1 MRHLCYLWLALILA
15 ACSPNQDP
23 DRLTLGGPFEFTSQ
37 DPSRD
42 GYLYTR
48 LQVAQT
54 LLEVDAQ
61 GQLLPGLAER
71 WQTSGDGLTW
81 HFALHDDVRFH
92 DGAPFDAEA
101 AAHAIRIALNKPGV
115 IRAAPI
121 TEVSVE
127 SPTRLA
133 IHLSSPYSPL
143 GAVMAHYTT
152 AMLSPGSYDAS
163 GEVTWMQGTGPY
175 KIESFDP
182 PHRLGVI
189 RFDGYWGELAHIE
202 RAVYLTGHRA
212 ESRALQVMAGQTDI
226 IYTLDPAS
234 LALLR
239 RREDVHVH
247 SDTIPR
253 TIQIKLDSGHPY
265 LAERA
270 AREALSLALDRE
282 GIASRILRVPGG
294 ETNQLIPPSLAD
306 WRIDTLAPIKRDL
319 PRARELLA
327 SLGWQAAGDGVLQ
340 RDGKRF
346 ALRLITYADR
356 PELFVVATA
365 IQAQLQEI
373 GVALDVS
380 VVNSSGI
387 PSGHHDGTLQLALIA
402 RNYGNV
408 ADPLS
413 LLQADYGN
421 GGNGDWGAMGWHDE
435 ELPALLKTL
444 QAEPDPDR
452 YRHGARRVAEILAE
466 ELPVIPVLFYT
477 QQTAVSARVR
487 GFTFDPYER
496 NYRIAEMSF
505 VP

>member
-1 MRHLCYLWLALILA
+1 MKPLCCLLLVLVLA

-23 DRLTLGGPFEFTSQ
+23 NQLTLGGPFEFTSQ

-54 LLEVDAQ
+54 LVEVDDE
-61 GQLLPGLAER
+61 GRLLPGLAER
-71 WQTSGDGLTW
+71 WQTHEEGLLW
-81 HFALHDDVRFH
+81 RFQLREGVRFH
-92 DGAPFDAEA
+92 DGSPLDAEA
-101 AAHAIRIALNKPGV
+101 AAQAVRQALAKPGV

-121 TEVSVE
+121 AEVIAEGPS
-127 SPTRLA
+127 SLA
-133 IHLSSPYSPL
+133 IRLTSPYSPL

-152 AMLSPGSYDAS
+152 AILAPASYDAR
-163 GEVTWMQGTGPY
+163 GQVRWMLGTGPY
-175 KIESFDP
+175 RLAEFDP
-182 PHRLGVI
+182 PHRLGVV
-189 RFDGYWGELAHIE
+189 RFDGYWGKPANIE

-234 LALLR
+234 LDLLR
-239 RREDVHVH
+239 RRDDVRVH
-247 SDTIPR
+247 SDTVPR
-253 TIQIKLDSGHPY
+253 TIQIKLDASHPF
-265 LAERA
+265 LAERD

-294 ETNQLIPPSLAD
+294 EANQLIPPSLSLWHLDA
-306 WRIDTLAPIKRDL
+306 LPPIGRDL
-319 PRARELLA
+319 SRARALLA
-327 SLGWQAAGDGVLQ
+327 GLGWRAGGDGILQ
-340 RDGKRF
+340 RDGQRF
-346 ALRLITYADR
+346 AMSLVTYADR

-365 IQAQLQEI
+365 IQAQLREI

-387 PSGHHDGTLQLALIA
+387 PSGHHDGSLQLALVA

-413 LLQADYGN
+413 LLQADYGDR
-421 GGNGDWGAMGWHDE
+421 GNGDWGAMGWHNE
-435 ELPALLKTL
+435 ELPALLRAL
-444 QAEPDPDR
+444 QAEPDPAR
-452 YRHGARRVAEILAE
+452 YRQGARRVAQILAE

-487 GFTFDPYER
+487 GFSFDPYER
-496 NYRIAEMSF
+496 NYRIADMSF
-505 VP
+505 AP